1 MGSFVAVEFIEKM
14 KINEGIYQWFFSVN
28 GSSTSKFNEIFQV
41 ILKKHKK
48 TGLVMYETVIKSQLQ
63 WREVVNA
70 PNAIPSI
77 S

>member
-48 TGLVMYETVIKSQLQ
+48 TGLVLYETVI
-63 WREVVNA
+63 
-70 PNAIPSI
+70 
-77 S
+77 